1 MLIELRIK
9 DFAIID
15 ALSIS
20 FGPGLN
26 VFTGETGAG
35 KSIIIDALALI
46 LGDRASNETIR
57 SNAEEAVV
65 EALFDVTGDKA
76 VEAVVKE
83 AGITESDSLVVRRV
97 IQKAGRNKIYING
110 SLATLVTLIEVV
122 RRLVDIYG
130 QSEHQSLTRPEEHI
144 EVIDS
149 FAGLAKQRGEMAA
162 LYRRYTAVKKELD
175 GLAQN
180 PKANEDRRSLL
191 QFQAKEIAEAALRP
205 GQDVELKKEYEMLKN
220 AERIRASLSD
230 ADRALY
236 SDTGSI
242 VERLGAV
249 VKSLKEAS
257 ILDEKIVQTVE
268 TVEASLAQLEDAGS
282 FLRDYSQGI
291 EADPEA
297 LDHVGGRLDHII
309 KLKKKYGAATIEE
322 VLAKEKVIE
331 QELAG
336 LSGVEERIKELEK
349 EAAVSREQAMVVSDG
364 LTDARNLA
372 AVDLKAKI
380 EAELATLGMKGT
392 VFETRVETDKAPD
405 GTRRFGKKG
414 SDRVSFFIS
423 PNPGE
428 AVKPLARIA
437 SGGELSRTML
447 AMKSATFAA
456 RVPTLVFDEIDTGVS
471 GAMAQVVGLKLKE
484 AAGRNQ
490 VLCITHLP
498 QIAAFADRHFAVKKQ
513 QTKDART
520 VTTVK
525 ELKDK
530 DNVEQISMMLGG
542 MSVTDVTREHARELV
557 EAAHVMLEKSVEAKK
572 TGK

>member
-15 ALSIS
+15 SLAIS

-76 VEAVVKE
+76 IEAVVRE
-83 AGITESDSLVVRRV
+83 AGLAQSDNLVVRRV

-144 EVIDS
+144 EVLDS
-149 FAGLAKQRGEMAA
+149 FAGLSKMRVDMAA
-162 LYRRYTAVKKELD
+162 AYKHYAAVKKELD
-175 GLAQN
+175 GLVQN
-180 PKANEDRRSLL
+180 PKSNEERLSLL
-191 QFQAKEIAEAALRP
+191 RFQAKEIADAALRP
-205 GQDVELKKEYEMLKN
+205 GQDAELKKEYELLKN
-220 AERIRASLSD
+220 AERIRASLSE
-230 ADRALY
+230 ADRAID

-242 VERLGAV
+242 VERLGGV
-249 VKSLKEAS
+249 VKALKEACL
-257 ILDEKIVQTVE
+257 LDDKIAQTVE
-268 TVEASLAQLEDAGS
+268 TVETTLAQLEDVGA
-282 FLRDYSQGI
+282 FLRDYSQTI

-297 LDHVGGRLDHII
+297 IEHVGGRLDHII
-309 KLKKKYGAATIEE
+309 KLKKKYGATIED
-322 VLAKEKVIE
+322 VVAKGAAIE

-336 LSGVEERIKELEK
+336 LGGLEEKIKELEK
-349 EAAVSREQAMVVSDG
+349 EVAAAKEKAQEISDS
-364 LTDARNLA
+364 LSNARHGS
-372 AVDLKAKI
+372 AVELKTKI
-380 EAELATLGMKGT
+380 ETELAGLGMKGT
-392 VFETRVETDKAPD
+392 VFEARVETDKTPD
-405 GTRRFGKKG
+405 GNHRFNEKG

-423 PNPGE
+423 PNQGE

-437 SGGELSRTML
+437 SGGELSRIML

-498 QIAAFADRHFAVKKQ
+498 HIAAFADRHFAVKKQ
-513 QTKDART
+513 QTKDGRT
-520 VTTVK
+520 VTSVS
-525 ELKDK
+525 ELKGNDAI
-530 DNVEQISMMLGG
+530 EQISKMLGG
-542 MSVTDVTREHARELV
+542 VAVTDVTREHAKELV
-557 EAAHVMLEKSVEAKK
+557 AAAHAMLDKSAGAKK
-572 TGK
+572 TDKK

>member
-65 EALFDVTGDKA
+65 EALFDVTDCKA
-76 VEAVVKE
+76 AGGVVRE
-83 AGITESDSLVVRRV
+83 AGIPQSDNLIVRRV

-110 SLATLVTLIEVV
+110 SLATLVTLTEVV

-144 EVIDS
+144 EVLDS
-149 FAGLAKQRGEMAA
+149 FAGLTKARAEMATA
-162 LYRRYTAVKKELD
+162 YKHYAAVKKELD
-175 GLAQN
+175 GLVQN
-180 PKANEDRRSLL
+180 PKSNEERVSLL
-191 QFQAKEIAEAALRP
+191 RFQAKEIAEAALKP
-205 GQDVELKKEYEMLKN
+205 GQDAELKKEYELLKN
-220 AERIRASLSD
+220 AERIRASLSE
-230 ADRALY
+230 ADKAIY

-242 VERLGAV
+242 VERLGGV
-249 VKSLKEAS
+249 VKSLKEAAL
-257 ILDEKIVQTVE
+257 LDDKIVQTVE
-268 TVEASLAQLEDAGS
+268 AVETTLAQLEDVGA
-282 FLRDYSQGI
+282 FLRDYSQTI

-297 LDHVGGRLDHII
+297 IEHVGARLDQII
-309 KLKKKYGAATIEE
+309 KLKKKYGATIED
-322 VLAKEKVIE
+322 VIAKGAAIE

-336 LSGVEERIKELEK
+336 LSGLEDKIKDLEK
-349 EAAVSREQAMVVSDG
+349 QVAAARETALSVSDS
-364 LTDARNLA
+364 LTQGRHVA
-372 AVDLKAKI
+372 AGELKIKI
-380 EAELATLGMKGT
+380 EAELAGLGMKGT
-392 VFETRVETDKAPD
+392 VFEARVETDKAAD
-405 GTRRFGKKG
+405 GNHRFGEKG
-414 SDRVSFFIS
+414 SDRVSFLIS
-423 PNPGE
+423 PNQGE
-428 AVKPLARIA
+428 SIKPLARIA
-437 SGGELSRTML
+437 SGGELSRIML

-498 QIAAFADRHFAVKKQ
+498 HIAAFADKHFAVKKQ
-513 QTKDART
+513 QTKDGRT
-520 VTTVK
+520 VTTVN
-525 ELKDK
+525 ELKDN
-530 DNVEQISMMLGG
+530 DVVEQISRMLGG
-542 MSVTDVTREHARELV
+542 VSVTDVTREHAKELV
-557 EAAHVMLEKSVEAKK
+557 AAAHAMLDKSAGQKK
-572 TGK
+572 TAK

>member
-15 ALSIS
+15 SLAIS

-65 EALFDVTGDKA
+65 EALFDVTGNKA

-83 AGITESDSLVVRRV
+83 AGIPPSDSLVVRRV

-130 QSEHQSLTRPEEHI
+130 QSEHQSLTRQEEHI
-144 EVIDS
+144 EVLDA
-149 FAGLAKQRGEMAA
+149 FAGLAKARTEMAA
-162 LYRRYTAVKKELD
+162 AYRHFTTIKKELD
-175 GLAQN
+175 GLVQN
-180 PKANEDRRSLL
+180 PKSNEERLSLL
-191 QFQAKEIAEAALRP
+191 RFQMKEIADAALRP
-205 GQDVELKKEYEMLKN
+205 GQDVELKKEYELLKN
-220 AERIRASLSD
+220 AERIRASLSE
-230 ADRALY
+230 ADRAIY

-242 VERLGAV
+242 VERLGSV
-249 VKSLKEAS
+249 VKSLKDAS
-257 ILDEKIVQTVE
+257 LLDDKIVQTVE
-268 TVEASLAQLEDAGS
+268 AVETTLAQLEDVGA
-282 FLRDYSQGI
+282 FLRDYSQTI

-297 LDHVGGRLDHII
+297 IEHVGGRLDHII
-309 KLKKKYGAATIEE
+309 KLKKKYGATIEDII
-322 VLAKEKVIE
+322 AKGAAIE
-331 QELAG
+331 HDLAG
-336 LSGVEERIKELEK
+336 LSGLDDKIKALEK
-349 EAAVSREQAMVVSDG
+349 EAAVARENAQAVSG
-364 LTDARNLA
+364 SLTQARHA
-372 AVDLKAKI
+372 AAIELKKKI
-380 EAELATLGMKGT
+380 ETELASLGMQGT
-392 VFETRVETDKAPD
+392 VFEAHVETDKAPD
-405 GTRRFGKKG
+405 GNHRFGEKG
-414 SDRVSFFIS
+414 SDRVTFLIS
-423 PNPGE
+423 PNQGE
-428 AVKPLARIA
+428 EVKPLARIA
-437 SGGELSRTML
+437 SGGELSRIML

-498 QIAAFADRHFAVKKQ
+498 HIAAFADRHFAVKKQ
-513 QTKDART
+513 QTKDSRT
-520 VTTVK
+520 VTTVM
-525 ELKDK
+525 ELKGNDA
-530 DNVEQISMMLGG
+530 VEQISKMLGG
-542 MSVTDVTREHARELV
+542 VSVTDVTREHAKELV
-557 EAAHVMLEKSVEAKK
+557 VAAHAMLEKSAGAKK
-572 TGK
+572 TEK